1 MKILFKKKAGPRRKP
16 EDVPRILAVD
26 DEEVM
31 GYLIRR
37 VVDHLGYEMDWV
49 TDCGEAF
56 DRIERSSYDV
66 ILSDYRLPSM
76 NGDAFYDAL
85 AARNK
90 DLVRRVVFITGDTVS
105 NSTVKFFKR
114 SQVPYLSKPFDIDE
128 LKNLIQTTVHAVRG
142 NPV

>member
-1 MKILFKKKAGPRRKP
+1 MRSPFKKKAVSRRKQKS
-16 EDVPRILAVD
+16 VPRILAVD

-49 TDCGEAF
+49 TDCKEAF

-85 AARNK
+85 AARDQ

-105 NSTVKFFKR
+105 TSTVKFFKR
-114 SQVPYLSKPFDIDE
+114 SRVPYLSKPFNVNE
-128 LKNLIQTTVHAVRG
+128 LENLIQTTVKAVRG
-142 NPV
+142 NPA